1 MTEITIT
8 GRELKASI
16 ADVLPVMKNSRKQ
29 MLPPI
34 AKALVVSD
42 GWVVKFQATDRFIV
56 VESQFYERGENDDAL
71 PEFMFLVDI
80 PSFEALKT
88 VGMADRVTVTA
99 EGFCSGRINVP
110 AEDVAGWPAL
120 HKFMD
125 EAWNDPNYFEEEDD
139 GGLVSDAFRPELVKH
154 IKDVLILPRRNGVGR
169 PSRFYAKDRVRGVIM
184 PTREQ
189 G

>member
-29 MLPPI
+29 LIETI
-34 AKALVVSD
+34 AKALVISD
-42 GWVVKFQATDRFIV
+42 GRRVKFQSTDRFIV

-71 PEFMFLVDI
+71 PEFRFLADI
-80 PSFEALKT
+80 PSVEALKT
-88 VGMADRVTVTA
+88 VGMTDLVTVTA
-99 EGFCSGRINVP
+99 EGFGSGRINVP
-110 AEDVAGWPAL
+110 AEDAAEWPAL
-120 HKFMD
+120 YKLMD
-125 EAWNDPNYFEEEDD
+125 ETWNDPNYFKWEDD
-139 GGLVSDAFRPELVKH
+139 GGLFYDAFRPELVKH
-154 IKDVLILPRRNGVGR
+154 IKDVLILPRRNGTGR
-169 PSRFYAKDRVRGVIM
+169 PSRIYAKDRVRGVIM